1 MQRLLLFPCQAPK
14 PKNMRHHLRAGH
26 LSACL
31 LLCLAL
37 TLLSCHKNISTPAT
51 STPLDLPP
59 NSYAVTNSAN
69 EFAFTLFQSTLKT
82 EPTGSNML
90 ISPLSVY
97 MALSMT
103 YNGAAGATRDSM
115 ALALQQSGIP
125 ISQLNAVSK
134 ALITQLPKEDS
145 KVQLSIANSIFYSN
159 KGPQPA
165 PDFLD
170 STKTNYLS
178 AMQAIDVSQPAAAL
192 NTINAW
198 VAKNTKNKIPAIL
211 DQLDPYTLMV
221 LVNAIY
227 FNAPWLNSFKPAQ
240 TRAMPFSLAG
250 GSTVSTPFMNQ
261 EMTIRSWFGPTFT
274 LAELPYSTGKGFA
287 MYVVLPNDPAQ
298 SITDFAASFKLDS
311 LSNACAHLD
320 SSFVS
325 VSLPKWEYSYSIT
338 NMKRELT
345 ALGMGIAFGDAD
357 FSKMYPTASVSLSQ
371 VAHKT
376 YIKVSEE
383 GTEAAAATAVTV
395 ELTSAP
401 MIRAIKAD
409 HPFLYVIAEKQTGTV
424 LFVGI
429 VNDPTK
435 N

>member
-1 MQRLLLFPCQAPK
+1 
-14 PKNMRHHLRAGH
+14 MRHHLRAGH
-26 LSACL
+26 LTACL
-31 LLCLAL
+31 QLCLAL
-37 TLLSCHKNISTPAT
+37 TLFSCHKNISTPAT

-59 NSYAVTNSAN
+59 NSTAVTNAAN
-69 EFAFTLFQSTLKT
+69 EFAFTLFHSTLKT
-82 EPTGSNML
+82 EPSGPNML

-115 ALALQQSGIP
+115 ALTLQQSGIP
-125 ISQLNAVSK
+125 ISQLNAVNQ

-145 KVQLSIANSIFYSN
+145 KVQLSIANSIFYSD

-165 PDFLD
+165 PAFLD
-170 STKTNYLS
+170 STKTNYLG
-178 AMQAIDVSQPAAAL
+178 AMQALDFSQSAASL
-192 NTINAW
+192 STINSW
-198 VAKNTKNKIPAIL
+198 VAKNTKNKIPTIL
-211 DQLDPYTLMV
+211 DQLDPYTVMV

-227 FNAPWLNSFKPAQ
+227 FNATWLNAFKPAQ
-240 TRAMPFSLAG
+240 TRTMPFTLTG

-261 EMTIRSWFGPTFT
+261 EANIRSWFGPTFT

-287 MYVVLPNDPAQ
+287 MYLVLPNDPAR
-298 SITDFAASFKLDS
+298 SITDFAASFKGDTLAYAYS
-311 LSNACAHLD
+311 RLD

-325 VSLPKWEYSYSIT
+325 ISLPKWEYSYSIA
-338 NMKRELT
+338 NMKKELK
-345 ALGMGIAFGDAD
+345 ALGMGIAFEDAD
-357 FSKMYPTASVSLSQ
+357 FSKMYPTTTVSLSQ

-395 ELTSAP
+395 VETSMP
-401 MIRAIKAD
+401 MVRAIKAD
-409 HPFLYVIAEKQTGTV
+409 HPFLYMIAERQTGAV

-429 VNDPTK
+429 VTNPSI